1 MNSLLERCPP
11 LPEHLVLGKH
21 YRRPCVRTVWKTSK
35 PRWVPVIGSMHTD
48 PEHVKADFL
57 HIHVD
62 YRFLTDPAKEALI
75 EDLDRSNSVFYINP
89 VHSMPVS
96 TVCPQHLEHQVA
108 LDDPDLAELPID
120 SWLRIQP
127 RQYTGPYP
135 DYPHQM
141 APWHQEL
148 SEAYAGRS
156 LIEGHCPHQGTDLSG
171 ITPNTEGIIT
181 CPLHGL
187 QWRARTG
194 KIVVPT
200 RPESAA
206 SSPA

>member
-1 MNSLLERCPP
+1 MNSVLQRCPP

-21 YRRPCVRTVWKTSK
+21 YRRPCVRTVWKTSN

-89 VHSMPVS
+89 VHSLPVS
-96 TVCPQHLEHQVA
+96 TVFPQHLNDQVA
-108 LDDPDLAELPID
+108 LDDPELAELPID
-120 SWLRIQP
+120 SWLKIQP

-135 DYPHQM
+135 DYPHHM
-141 APWHQEL
+141 VPWHQEL

-171 ITPNTEGIIT
+171 IAPNTEGIIT

-187 QWRARTG
+187 QWCARTG

-200 RPESAA
+200 KPESAA
-206 SSPA
+206 PSHA